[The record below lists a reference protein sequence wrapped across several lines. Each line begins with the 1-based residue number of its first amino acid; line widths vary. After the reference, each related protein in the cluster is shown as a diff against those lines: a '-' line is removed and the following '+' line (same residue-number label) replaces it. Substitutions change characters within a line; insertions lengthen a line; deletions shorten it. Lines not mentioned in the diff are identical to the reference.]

1 VRNSAEIRKA
11 FLDYFEKKGHT
22 VVSSS
27 SLVPVNDPTL
37 LFTNAGMNQ
46 FKDVFLGIDKRS
58 YSRAATSQKCV
69 RAGGKHNDLDTVGRT
84 ARHHTFF
91 EMLGN
96 FSFGDY
102 FKRDAIQYAW
112 EFLTEWAGL
121 PKERLWITV
130 FRDDDEAEILWQEV
144 AGVAPERI
152 LRMDEKDNFWAMATL
167 LITINLGDASISPS
181 TYELFLNSSRLSFS
195 IFALLCLTGIYF
207 SYSRGRLRTGSSGEN
222 PEP

>member
-1 VRNSAEIRKA
+1 MTWI
-11 FLDYFEKKGHT
+11 
-22 VVSSS
+22 
-27 SLVPVNDPTL
+27 PW
-37 LFTNAGMNQ
+37 
-46 FKDVFLGIDKRS
+46 KDCPAPYI
-58 YSRAATSQKCV
+58 
-69 RAGGKHNDLDTVGRT
+69 
-84 ARHHTFF
+84 F

-152 LRMDEKDNFWAMATL
+152 LRMDEKDNFGPWATPVHVDPVVKYIMTGVKSMPAKVECPGVVMTAGWKYGIWSSCN
-167 LITINLGDASISPS
+167 ITGMKKALTTSRPSID
-181 TYELFLNSSRLSFS
+181 
-195 IFALLCLTGIYF
+195 TGM
-207 SYSRGRLRTGSSGEN
+207 GLKD
-222 PEP
+222 